1 VKEKLISQ
9 GVEAERL
16 TSFGA
21 SEQFPLNECGSGV
34 ECSEEKHQENRRT
47 TAKILREGESV
58 AVHRVQEGEMLGSIA
73 IKYDVSVL
81 DLKAWNGMKDVN
93 LRVDQQLLIF
103 LSE

>member
-1 VKEKLISQ
+1 
-9 GVEAERL
+9 
-16 TSFGA
+16 
-21 SEQFPLNECGSGV
+21 
-34 ECSEEKHQENRRT
+34 
-47 TAKILREGESV
+47 
-58 AVHRVQEGEMLGSIA
+58 VQEGEMLGSIA